1 MFKQLQPGPG
11 HGGGGGVIFLTS
23 GQHQAPGSAAAAGII
38 MLHFY
43 PLPAPAPAAACTVA
57 SFTAHNTINIG
68 RISQHFICSVI
79 NFPAGLP
86 GLTLWIIFKKKFAPN
101 QTIVHCALLG
111 LHPGVAACCHVCGG
125 EKLKIINRAIISS
138 RGSGWRSLALLG
150 LRLVGI

>member
-43 PLPAPAPAAACTVA
+43 PLPAPAAACTVA

-86 GLTLWIIFKKKFAPN
+86 GLTLWIIFEKK
-101 QTIVHCALLG
+101 
-111 LHPGVAACCHVCGG
+111 VCP
-125 EKLKIINRAIISS
+125 
-138 RGSGWRSLALLG
+138 
-150 LRLVGI
+150 

>member
-1 MFKQLQPGPG
+1 M
-11 HGGGGGVIFLTS
+11 
-23 GQHQAPGSAAAAGII
+23 AAAAAGII

-43 PLPAPAPAAACTVA
+43 PLPAPAAACTVA

-86 GLTLWIIFKKKFAPN
+86 GPTLYGSFSRKKFAPN
-101 QTIVHCALLG
+101 QTIVHCALLR

-138 RGSGWRSLALLG
+138 RGSGWRSFGATSG
-150 LRLVGI
+150 RNFSGAGIGNRCGIVDDNINHLKTANSIKI